1 MNHELIK
8 AVSSLTDLSLP
19 DDSSREQAELLLA
32 QFINDLIL
40 HDFSRLIGLLYRVDV
55 SENRLKDLLT
65 THSETDAGL
74 IIARMIIERQEEKL
88 KSRQNYKSEFPND
101 GEERW

>member
-40 HDFSRLIGLLYRVDV
+40 HDFTRLVALLYRVDV
-55 SENRLKDLLT
+55 SEMKLKDLLR
-65 THSETDAGL
+65 THSDTDAGL
-74 IIARMIIERQEEKL
+74 TIARLIIDRQEEKL
-88 KSRQNYKSEFPND
+88 KSRQNYKSESPND